1 VNVIFAFSIQILN
14 WYKMHLYSL
23 TLQRASAIT
32 HAIHGNFSGTKS
44 QELVVARGGLIE
56 LLRPDP
62 NTGKVIPVL
71 AVEVF
76 GVVRDIAPFRLT
88 GGSKGIN
95 NRGLIIK

>member
-1 VNVIFAFSIQILN
+1 MFLAILHTDFEL

-44 QELVVARGGLIE
+44 QELVVARGGSIE

-88 GGSKGIN
+88 GGSKGEII
-95 NRGLIIK
+95 RLI